1 MHHFCIGDADLDFH
15 FMQYIMEICGLD
27 YKNTEKVFN
36 FQSKYQKLISNVFN
50 SIEDRVK
57 SFPIENYY
65 TDDVRHEAW
74 YNMWNPQGTTF
85 INSFED
91 GTIIKYG
98 VPDLN
103 EGYYI
108 FDNIVEAYILKE
120 ICFNLAMSY
129 PDTVTV
135 QCSLDLLKQ
144 RITDDEFMDIIDDKL
159 KAVVKSIKSVKAMDI
174 ATSNVRH
181 KSMRKLMKLCGVI
194 EVDPSHVY
202 DFEEQYG
209 DAIYRILE
217 EEGFAVS
224 DVLPTYVIGKIKQII
239 NRRCY

>member
-15 FMQYIMEICGLD
+15 FMQYVMEICGLD

-36 FQSKYQKLISNVFN
+36 FQSRYQKLISNVFS
-50 SIEDRVK
+50 SIDDYVK
-57 SFPIENYY
+57 SFPIDNYY
-65 TDDVRHEAW
+65 TDDIRHEEW
-74 YNMWNPQGTTF
+74 YGMWNPQGTTF

-91 GTIIKYG
+91 GTVIKYG

-120 ICFNLAMSY
+120 ICFSLAMNCS
-129 PDTVTV
+129 DTITV

-144 RITDDEFMDIIDDKL
+144 RISDDEFMGNIDDKL
-159 KAVVKSIKSVKAMDI
+159 KSIVLKNSLVQKMKVHPNPGDY
-174 ATSNVRH
+174 
-181 KSMRKLMKLCGVI
+181 MRRIMKLCNVMDI
-194 EVDPSHVY
+194 DPSYVH

-209 DAIYRILE
+209 DAIYRILD

-224 DVLPTYVIGKIKQII
+224 DVLPTYVIDRIKQIV
-239 NRRCY
+239 NY